1 MRARRCDGRTGRE
14 EVPGALCCIS
24 TLRKP
29 VTGHARREPL
39 HVAYS
44 DDRVLRAQS
53 WPFHAALR
61 GTRHPWTH
69 TCSTTSWL
77 SPRTTIDRAPCR
89 TASSSPIMS
98 PVYSASLFVAPPR
111 YRPPFHTHTLSWYNI
126 APEFEPVSC
135 CRTVKSPSII
145 GHGNSTP
152 LQQPNDSLCCTQFT
166 REEIHRRRQRPPSS
180 RFPANR
186 RRTRVRSPQSPRRR
200 FQQATRAYARHG
212 DFRSPASQMSKS
224 MAWPN
229 SWPASAGRAS

>member
-1 MRARRCDGRTGRE
+1 MPPCARAYLLERSKLHFSPLARLGRESRIRQRFRQMGCVYMRARRCDGRTGRE

-111 YRPPFHTHTLSWYNI
+111 YRPPVHTHTLSWYNI

-135 CRTVKSPSII
+135 CRTFQISQ
-145 GHGNSTP
+145 H
-152 LQQPNDSLCCTQFT
+152 
-166 REEIHRRRQRPPSS
+166 HR
-180 RFPANR
+180 
-186 RRTRVRSPQSPRRR
+186 
-200 FQQATRAYARHG
+200 
-212 DFRSPASQMSKS
+212 
-224 MAWPN
+224 AWK
-229 SWPASAGRAS
+229 